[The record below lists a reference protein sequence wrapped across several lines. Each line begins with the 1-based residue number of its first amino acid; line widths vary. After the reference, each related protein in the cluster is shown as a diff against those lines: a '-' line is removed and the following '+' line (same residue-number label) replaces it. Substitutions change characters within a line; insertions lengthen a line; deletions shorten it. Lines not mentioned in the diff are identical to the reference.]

1 MTSYEIKQLAT
12 EIFQLF
18 ESNEFFPDRFMGIVE
33 ASELTTIPMNTIYTL
48 VSKGKIPFT
57 KKCGRL
63 IFSERQLRQWI
74 MQKD

>member
-1 MTSYEIKQLAT
+1 MTRNEIEQLAT
-12 EIFQLF
+12 ELYKLF
-18 ESNEFFPDRFMGIVE
+18 ERNELFPDKLMGIAE
-33 ASELTTIPMNTIYTL
+33 ASKFTTIPLSTIYML